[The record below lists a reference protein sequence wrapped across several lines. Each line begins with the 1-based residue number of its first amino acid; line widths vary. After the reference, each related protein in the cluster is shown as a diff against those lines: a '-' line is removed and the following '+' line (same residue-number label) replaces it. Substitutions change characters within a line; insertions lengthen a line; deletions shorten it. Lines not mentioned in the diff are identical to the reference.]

1 MFKRLLRTINAYLAR
16 EMEDLLIGAKTHDLL
31 YHLLEDVIRHGSPA
45 GFDCSPGE
53 SKMRVQKLKNYFSN
67 KSAPSLDVARKIMK
81 TEIVRHIFDGGV
93 LNASGTEVPSQNVLQ
108 EGTLCQAFQT
118 LLGKEESRN
127 NCGAVSLQDWLRI
140 NNRNLSRSPNI

>member
-1 MFKRLLRTINAYLAR
+1 
-16 EMEDLLIGAKTHDLL
+16 
-31 YHLLEDVIRHGSPA
+31 
-45 GFDCSPGE
+45 
-53 SKMRVQKLKNYFSN
+53 
-67 KSAPSLDVARKIMK
+67 MK

-108 EGTLCQAFQT
+108 EGNLCQAFQT

-140 NNRNLSRSPNI
+140 NNRKVIKKSKPLREHMCLGIPDEFMITCRKISSKSGPLYREGGFFIDKEGYNPNQL